1 MKINKNYKYDYI
13 IIPIENE
20 GNNLLLNYL
29 FDAVNF
35 INERLLNGNNIFVFC
50 KNGIQCSPIIMV
62 AYLIKYAKISSELS
76 IKYVLSKNTN
86 LFKNNIFYLPLIDN
100 FIKKL

>member
-1 MKINKNYKYDYI
+1 
-13 IIPIENE
+13 
-20 GNNLLLNYL
+20 
-29 FDAVNF
+29 
-35 INERLLNGNNIFVFC
+35 
-50 KNGIQCSPIIMV
+50 MV